1 MQTLATRGSGVDLAV
16 NPAGAAIISWAVTGS
31 GTFAA
36 SGTVLGGFA
45 APVKIGGP
53 HLPGRPHQRR
63 AERCGP
69 GCAGLGHLD
78 RQRGSHSLRG
88 RDVDH
93 AAVLSAFPDG
103 PLDVA
108 IDGAGD
114 AIAVFGETHVSG
126 VTSTFTLYDS
136 KRPASGTW
144 GPAAVLSVPGDA
156 GYRPRAVA
164 DAAGTFIVAWS
175 DLTAGT
181 LNLLTSPPRGSF
193 GPATIFTAGTLG
205 DIKIAPGHA
214 VVTFGT
220 DVSTE
225 PVSWGLSS

>member
-1 MQTLATRGSGVDLAV
+1 VKTLATRGSGVDLAV

-31 GTFAA
+31 GTFAD

-45 APVKIGGP
+45 APVKVGGP
-53 HLPGRPHQRR
+53 PYKGGLTNV
-63 AERCGP
+63 ALNN
-69 GCAGLGHLD
+69 AGQAALAWATSTDNAAATRSAAGTWTTP
-78 RQRGSHSLRG
+78 
-88 RDVDH
+88 
-93 AAVLSAFPDG
+93 AVLSAFPDG

-126 VTSTFTLYDS
+126 VTSTITLYDS

-164 DAAGTFIVAWS
+164 DAAGTFVVAWS

-181 LNLLTSPPRGSF
+181 LNLLTSPPGGSF

-220 DVSTE
+220 AVSSE
-225 PVSWGLSS
+225 PVS